1 MRRMM
6 LVVTGAAL
14 LCVAGAL
21 AAPPIPGGETCAD
34 ARVIYGLPFAAD
46 GTTVGYDNDIN
57 EFCPQGA
64 ASPDAVYVFVPANDV
79 VVDIS
84 VCAGITN
91 YDSVIIVYEDA
102 CVSGAY
108 FACNDEFCM
117 GEYDHASALEGLSLV
132 GGHTYYIVMDGYA
145 VSEGDYTL
153 IVDRH
158 LPYDVGDLNCDGAV
172 DFDDIDPFVLA
183 LIDHV
188 LFGMEYPDCS
198 WLKGDCDNDGD
209 VDFDDIDSFVALL
222 AGLR

>member
-34 ARVIYGLPFAAD
+34 AQMIHKLPFVTE
-46 GTTVGYDNDIN
+46 GTTIGYYNDISGM
-57 EFCPQGA
+57 CPYGSWA
-64 ASPDAVYVFVPANDV
+64 PDAVYAFMSLTDL

-84 VCAGITN
+84 LCAGITD
-91 YDSVIIVYEDA
+91 YDTLIWVYEDE
-102 CVSGAY
+102 CVGSFY
-108 FACNDEFCM
+108 ACND
-117 GEYDHASALEGLSLV
+117 DHCFGDYLYMSALEELPLSA
-132 GGHTYYIVMDGYA
+132 GHMYYIVMDGYTNA
-145 VSEGDYTL
+145 EGNYTL
-153 IVDRH
+153 IMDRH
-158 LPYDVGDLNCDGAV
+158 LPYDVGDVNCDGAV

-188 LFGMEYPDCS
+188 LFEMEYSDCS

-209 VDFDDIDSFVALL
+209 VDFDDIDLFVALL
-222 AGLR
+222 GCAA